1 MTMEMAGGTLDVL
14 VARHP
19 VLASCRADLEAAF
32 ALLARSFAAGGK
44 LLVCGNGGS
53 AADADHIVG
62 ELMKGFRRPRRLSGD
77 TAARLAASDPE
88 LGPRLASR
96 LQLGLP
102 AINLAAGSSLPTA
115 FANDVDPGLV
125 FAQQVLALGRP
136 GDAVLGI
143 STSGNAANV
152 IAALVTARAL
162 GMATLGLTG
171 QSGGRMRGRC
181 DVLVAVPGSRTFE
194 IQELHLP
201 VYHCLCA
208 MLEDRFFEEPR
219 L

>member
-1 MTMEMAGGTLDVL
+1 MERAGGTLDEL

-19 VLASCRADLEAAF
+19 VLASCRTDIEAAF
-32 ALLARSFAAGGK
+32 ALLACTFAAGGR

-62 ELMKGFRRPRRLSGD
+62 ELMKGFRRARRPSGEI
-77 TAARLAASDPE
+77 AARLTASDPE

-102 AINLAAGSSLPTA
+102 AVNLAAGSALPTA
-115 FANDVDPGLV
+115 FANDEDPGLV
-125 FAQQVLALGRP
+125 FAQQVLVLGRP
-136 GDAVLGI
+136 SDALLGI

-152 IAALVTARAL
+152 IAALVTARAV
-162 GMATLGLTG
+162 GMATVGLTG
-171 QSGGRMRGRC
+171 QSGGRIRGRC

-194 IQELHLP
+194 VQELHLP

-208 MLEDRFFEEPR
+208 MLEDQFFPE
-219 L
+219 

>member
-1 MTMEMAGGTLDVL
+1 MEKAGGALDEL
-14 VARHP
+14 VARYP
-19 VLASCRADLEAAF
+19 ALAACRADIEAAF
-32 ALLARSFAAGGK
+32 VLLERTFAAGGK

-62 ELMKGFRRPRRLSGD
+62 ELMKGFRRPRRLSGE
-77 TAARLAASDPE
+77 TAARLTSSDPE

-102 AINLAAGSSLPTA
+102 AVNLATGSALPTA
-115 FANDVDPGLV
+115 FANDEDPVLV

-152 IAALVTARAL
+152 NAALVTARAV
-162 GMATLGLTG
+162 GMAVVGLTG
-171 QSGGRMRGRC
+171 ASGGAMRGRC
-181 DVLVAVPGSRTFE
+181 DVLVAVPATATFAV
-194 IQELHLP
+194 QELHLP

-208 MLEDRFFEEPR
+208 MLEDRFFKE
-219 L
+219 

>member
-1 MTMEMAGGTLDVL
+1 MEKAGGTLDEL

-19 VLASCRADLEAAF
+19 VLASCRTDIEAAF
-32 ALLARSFAAGGK
+32 SLLARTFAAGGK

-62 ELMKGFRRPRRLSGD
+62 ELMKGFRRPRRPSGE

-102 AINLAAGSSLPTA
+102 AVNLAAGSALPTA
-115 FANDVDPGLV
+115 FANDEDPGLV
-125 FAQQVLALGRP
+125 FAQQVLVLGRP
-136 GDAVLGI
+136 SDALLGI

-152 IAALVTARAL
+152 IAALVTARAV
-162 GMATLGLTG
+162 GMATVGLTG
-171 QSGGRMRGRC
+171 QSGGRIRGRC

-194 IQELHLP
+194 VQELHLP

-208 MLEDRFFEEPR
+208 MLEDQFFPE
-219 L
+219 

>member
-1 MTMEMAGGTLDVL
+1 MERAGGTLDEL
-14 VARHP
+14 VARHS
-19 VLASCRADLEAAF
+19 VLASCRTDIEAAF
-32 ALLARSFAAGGK
+32 ALLARTFAAGGR

-62 ELMKGFRRPRRLSGD
+62 ELMKGFRRARRPSGEI
-77 TAARLAASDPE
+77 AARLAASDPE

-102 AINLAAGSSLPTA
+102 AVNLAAGSALPTA
-115 FANDVDPGLV
+115 FANDEDPGLV
-125 FAQQVLALGRP
+125 FAQQVLALGRS
-136 GDAVLGI
+136 GDALLGI

-152 IAALVTARAL
+152 IAALVTARAV
-162 GMATLGLTG
+162 GMGTVGLAG
-171 QSGGRMRGRC
+171 GSGGRMRGRC

-194 IQELHLP
+194 VQELHLP

-208 MLEDRFFEEPR
+208 MLEDRFFKE
-219 L
+219 

>member
-1 MTMEMAGGTLDVL
+1 MERAGGALDEL
-14 VARHP
+14 VARYP
-19 VLASCRADLEAAF
+19 VLVSCRADIEAAF
-32 ALLARSFAAGGK
+32 TLLARTFAAGGK

-62 ELMKGFRRPRRLSGD
+62 ELMKGFRRARRPSGE

-102 AINLAAGSSLPTA
+102 AINLAAGSAFPTA
-115 FANDVDPGLV
+115 FANDEDPGLV
-125 FAQQVLALGRP
+125 FAQQVLALGRS
-136 GDAVLGI
+136 GDALLGI

-152 IAALVTARAL
+152 IAALVTARAV
-162 GMATLGLTG
+162 GMGTVGLAG
-171 QSGGRMRGRC
+171 GSGGRMRGRC

-194 IQELHLP
+194 VQELHLP

-208 MLEDRFFEEPR
+208 MLEDRFFKE
-219 L
+219 